1 MPDSIVPI
9 VRRPVRRV
17 STTPATEP
25 KLGELSSAAR
35 KLSIGGES
43 NNDRVSPPRLTR
55 SFLPSSSPT
64 EERRRQMVSDGTPV
78 EEPKEIAKEV
88 IKDTKA
94 ISGFP
99 SASKDNLPALPVSRN
114 RPIKTSVSVFEYIN
128 VLITKL
134 RLNPF

>member
-64 EERRRQMVSDGTPV
+64 EERRRNLVSDGTPV
-78 EEPKEIAKEV
+78 EQPREVVKEV
-88 IKDTKA
+88 VKETKA

-99 SASKDNLPALPVSRN
+99 SASKDNLPALPVSKN
-114 RPIKTSVSVFEYIN
+114 RPIKTSVSVLEHTNAVPMF
-128 VLITKL
+128 
-134 RLNPF
+134 